1 MLDLVLM
8 IIFDEE
14 KSGVQVIFHQVP
26 HYLQWG
32 QTSSNKILPSLPLRL
47 PTIGNT
53 ECSTWFLECQ
63 TKIFVNKKKF
73 ATFAPAPLFL
83 LSSTWLSSC
92 RQPRWR
98 RRRRTGDRQSC
109 LSWWL
114 RSPTWWW
121 RWWRLWS
128 STWSWRR
135 CCKDWYQEWMDRDTG
150 KHLKILFGGSRVHRK
165 WSPSIC
171 LKSLCVRFLF
181 VEQPRFAFVKQ
192 PRLLFDNQHNLY
204 LSNNQDL
211 YLSNDQD
218 LRLC

>member
-1 MLDLVLM
+1 MLISHFNCCSFDWEDQNLGENFPFKGVDIEDPSSMLDLLLM
-8 IIFDEE
+8 IIFYEE
-14 KSGVQVIFHQVP
+14 KSGVQVIFHQMS

-63 TKIFVNKKKF
+63 AKFFVDKKKF

-92 RQPRWR
+92 CQPRWR

-114 RSPTWWW
+114 GSPTWGW
-121 RWWRLWS
+121 RWWRL
-128 STWSWRR
+128 
-135 CCKDWYQEWMDRDTG
+135 
-150 KHLKILFGGSRVHRK
+150 
-165 WSPSIC
+165 
-171 LKSLCVRFLF
+171 
-181 VEQPRFAFVKQ
+181 
-192 PRLLFDNQHNLY
+192 
-204 LSNNQDL
+204 
-211 YLSNDQD
+211 
-218 LRLC
+218 